1 MIYRSLL
8 LPLLILATTL
18 SAFSQKIGLVL
29 SGGGARGYAHIGVI
43 KALEENGIPIDYV
56 TGTSAGALV
65 GSMYVTGV
73 SPQQMENIVLSD
85 DFKDWSTGNLNEDLD
100 YYFKKKEWD
109 ASWVTF
115 KVSYDSTFHMS
126 FLNTLVNSAQVDFT
140 LMENTS
146 AAIAQADYDF
156 NNLFVPF
163 RCVASDI
170 KNKREQIFNCG
181 DLGRAVRASIAYPLY
196 LTPMTADNELMYDGG
211 IYNNF
216 PSDVM
221 LNEFNPDIM
230 IGVNVSGGPDILN
243 EGNFFSQ
250 LKNMIIQSQHTTLP
264 GNTDI
269 LITPNV
275 SDMGVFDFSNF
286 KAVVD
291 SGYAAAMLQMPY
303 IKSVIAKRVYAEELT
318 NRRNEYVK
326 NFPPLVVDSIII
338 TGVTASKAAYI
349 TRVLNPEHRPLK
361 LKQLKQRFFK
371 LIADENIRYGFPRL
385 VYKPEKK
392 MYDLELFVKPET
404 DLRIDVGGDF
414 SSRPISEGFIGVR
427 YNILSRQSLGLD
439 ANTYFGKLYNSGQ
452 LKLRVDF
459 PGKPDFF
466 AEPFYTIN
474 RLDYYKSSNAFTED
488 ERPSY
493 LIKSDQSF
501 GINIGIP
508 ARNKGQ
514 VIGSGA
520 FFNCKDQYYQTKDFL
535 KSDTADVTRFDGYTL
550 GLNFERN
557 TLNRKMYASKGTFLT
572 IRLRYINGTE
582 RTKPGSKSQ
591 DQTSFSAARE
601 WWQVKLIYD
610 NYFTS
615 LGPIKL
621 GFYSETNFS
630 GQPFFS
636 NYTASVLQ
644 APGFYPTQESKTL
657 FLENFHS
664 FNYLGTGLKSVFQIR
679 SNIDFRLEGY
689 ILQPFQEITK
699 SVSNRATYGDA
710 LSVRYYIASAAAIY
724 HSPIGPVALTLN
736 YYDRKEKSFSLMFH
750 LGYIL
755 FNRSALD

>member
-1 MIYRSLL
+1 MVYRSI
-8 LPLLILATTL
+8 LISFLFLITTA
-18 SAFSQKIGLVL
+18 SSFSQKVGLVL

-43 KALEENGIPIDYV
+43 KALEENGIPIDYI

-115 KVSYDSTFHMS
+115 KLSYDSTVHTS
-126 FLNTLVNSAQVDFT
+126 FLNTLVNSAQVDFS

-163 RCVASDI
+163 RCVATDI
-170 KNKREQIFNCG
+170 KNKREQLFNCG

-196 LTPMTADNELMYDGG
+196 LTPMTADNQVLYDGG

-250 LKNMIIQSQHTTLP
+250 LKNMIIQSQHIALP
-264 GNTDI
+264 GPNDI
-269 LITPNV
+269 LISPNV
-275 SDMGVFDFSNF
+275 SNMGVFDFSNF

-291 SGYAAAMLQMPY
+291 SGYSAAMLQMPY
-303 IKSVIAKRVYAEELT
+303 IKSVIAKRVYPEELL

-326 NFPPLVVDSIII
+326 GFPPLIVDSIII
-338 TGVTASKAAYI
+338 TGVNESKAAYI
-349 TRVLNPEHRPLK
+349 TKILNPEKKPLK
-361 LKQLKQRFFK
+361 LRQLKQRFFK

-385 VYKPEKK
+385 IYRPGKK
-392 MYDLELFVKPET
+392 MYDLEIFIKPES
-404 DLRIDVGGDF
+404 DLRIDVGGNF

-427 YNILSRQSLGLD
+427 YNFLSRQSLSID

-466 AEPFYTIN
+466 AEPFAIIN

-493 LIKSDQSF
+493 LIKTDRSF
-501 GINIGIP
+501 GLNMGIP
-508 ARNKGQ
+508 ARNKGT
-514 VIGSGA
+514 VIGSAA
-520 FFNCKDQYYQTKDFL
+520 FFNCKDLYYQTKDFL
-535 KSDTADVTRFDGYTL
+535 KSDTSDVTRFDGYTL

-557 TLNRKMYASKGTFLT
+557 TLNRKMYASKGTFLN

-582 RTKPGSKSQ
+582 RTRPGSRSDDKN
-591 DQTSFSAARE
+591 TFSADRD

-615 LGPIKL
+615 IGPIKI

-636 NYTASVLQ
+636 NYTATVLQ

-657 FLENFHS
+657 FLDNFHS
-664 FNYLGTGLKSVFQIR
+664 FNYIGTGLKSVFQIR

-689 ILQPFQEITK
+689 LLQPFQEIIK
-699 SVSNRATYGDA
+699 SSSNHATYGDA
-710 LSVRYYIASAAAIY
+710 LSVRYYIASGAIIY
-724 HSPIGPVALTLN
+724 HSPVGPVALTLN